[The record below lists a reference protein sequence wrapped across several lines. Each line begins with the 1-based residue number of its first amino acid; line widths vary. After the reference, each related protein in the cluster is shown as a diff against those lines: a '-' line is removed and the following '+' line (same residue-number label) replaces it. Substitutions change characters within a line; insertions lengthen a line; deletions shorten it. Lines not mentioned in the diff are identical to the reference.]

1 MIHNFIT
8 LCNYLISN
16 TLGFMSIKCINEE
29 KDEETEE
36 KDEEKDE
43 EEKKEEDEEPHCNC
57 NLCYT
62 FRTCVY
68 LSLIHI

>member
-29 KDEETEE
+29 KDEE
-36 KDEEKDE
+36 KDE
-43 EEKKEEDEEPHCNC
+43 EEKKEEEEEPHCNC

-68 LSLIHI
+68 FATVRLKRYNK